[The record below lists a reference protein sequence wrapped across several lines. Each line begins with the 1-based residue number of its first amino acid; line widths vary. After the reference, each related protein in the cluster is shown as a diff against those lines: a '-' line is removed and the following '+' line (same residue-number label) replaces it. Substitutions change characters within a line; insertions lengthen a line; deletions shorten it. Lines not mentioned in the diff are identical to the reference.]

1 MNQEFY
7 FSTVRFGGFDKEE
20 VYLRLK
26 ELVED
31 YENQLEDLKN
41 EKNEMQERLLEAE
54 AKAMQMEQSCLTL
67 RDKNTRLMEYNEL
80 LNTKCTE
87 KGMQLKEAQDRCNEI
102 EKAAVAAGNTTAKM
116 LSDTQA
122 QCKQMI
128 QEARS
133 TSQAI
138 ISGAIKEKN
147 QRLEEIEN
155 EYQNKKKLLIS
166 LAEDF
171 EAFQSYIEKT
181 HASLKEV
188 IRHLPEDLKEHNP
201 YHE

>member
-1 MNQEFY
+1 MNQDFY

-20 VYLRLK
+20 VLVRLK

-31 YENQLEDLKN
+31 YEEQLETLKKEN
-41 EKNEMQERLLEAE
+41 NEMQERMLEAE

-87 KGMQLKEAQDRCNEI
+87 KGMQLKAAQDRCTEI
-102 EKAAVAAGNTTAKM
+102 ERAAIAAGNTTNKM

-128 QEARS
+128 QEART

-138 ISGAIKEKN
+138 ISASIKEKN
-147 QRLEEIEN
+147 KRLEEIET
-155 EYQNKKKLLIS
+155 EYQMKKKLLAS
-166 LAEDF
+166 LCEDF
-171 EAFQSYIEKT
+171 EAFENHIVNT
-181 HASLKEV
+181 HASLKKIVE
-188 IRHLPEDLKEHNP
+188 HLPEDLKEENP